1 MFTIRCSSFT
11 CRGTKRNLLNVFPQA
26 QGLKCACVV
35 HMVFSVSVSPHVCEC
50 VRAEIALMCRVS
62 LRCCIRWQ
70 ISTMEGTPKFQEH
83 IEPRVCSEKSN
94 EIHPRE
100 LCSPCPHYIMLTD
113 PMTCATRNE
122 ETKKAWSD
130 REFSERD
137 MIACF
142 FILELCPFCNK
153 SSLFFRVLTCKAM
166 WFCTVV
172 QLYEIYLHGLCLPY
186 LISLELFQLFQLEY
200 QEMTSSCTEKC
211 FLFAATTSSRRLK
224 LELGL
229 SMKLQRDQRLKQTV
243 KGEGV
248 MADWAGEEELTHF
261 TVGWGWNS

>member
-1 MFTIRCSSFT
+1 
-11 CRGTKRNLLNVFPQA
+11 
-26 QGLKCACVV
+26 
-35 HMVFSVSVSPHVCEC
+35 
-50 VRAEIALMCRVS
+50 
-62 LRCCIRWQ
+62 
-70 ISTMEGTPKFQEH
+70 MEETPKCQEH
-83 IEPRVCSEKSN
+83 IEPRVRSEKSY
-94 EIHPRE
+94 EMHPRE

-113 PMTCATRNE
+113 PMAYATCNE
-122 ETKKAWSD
+122 ETKKAWK
-130 REFSERD
+130 
-137 MIACF
+137 
-142 FILELCPFCNK
+142 LCPFCNK

-172 QLYEIYLHGLCLPY
+172 QFYEIYLHSLYLPY

-200 QEMTSSCTEKC
+200 QELTSSCTEKH

-261 TVGWGWNS
+261 TVGWGWNG